1 MSGRK
6 QFTAAETQRAQGR
19 ADNLKFQINN
29 LRYETTNL
37 KLLSSA
43 LSLRPLRLCGELHLR
58 PTTLS
63 FPATRIFA
71 GAFLLFLCFI
81 TAIAQS
87 STTHLEGIVLDQTG
101 APITRAEVILKNESI
116 VIAEVMTDAD
126 GRFKIDADTTP
137 DATLS
142 VRAQGFAQFDGK
154 LSTIQTNLLG
164 MEITLA
170 PATISEQVTVTATRT
185 ETRIADTAASI
196 VSLSSTEL
204 STTAAATLD
213 DALRQV
219 PGFSL
224 FRRSGSRTANP
235 TSQGVSLRGTGA
247 SGASR
252 AIVLADG
259 IPLND
264 PFGGW
269 IYWNRVPRTSINS
282 IEVLR
287 GGASHLYGSA
297 ALGGVVNIFTR
308 EARRAPTLLLET
320 SYGNQQTVDASLFA
334 AGRKGQWG
342 ASIGAETFHT
352 NGYIIVDERERGRVD
367 VAANSRSTVARLM
380 LERKFSSNAS
390 VFASANV
397 FGEARS
403 NGTPLQIN
411 RTHIRQFIA
420 GGNWQTTRAGA
431 FTLRAYGGTQVFDQT
446 FSAVNADRSLETL
459 TRLQRVPA
467 QSTGLS
473 VQWSR
478 AVLKKQTFIAGLEA
492 QEVRGASDELVY
504 VGGRAVSLVGAGG
517 RERTVGLFFE
527 DILRLTP
534 DLFVTAGARIDRW
547 RNFDALSATRPF
559 SPAPSTSTAFP
570 DRSETAFSPHL
581 SLLYKPADNFSLYV
595 SATRAFRQPT
605 LNELY
610 RSFRVGDVL
619 TLFNENLRAER
630 LNNGEAGASFT
641 FFNQKLNTRAAFF
654 WTEIARPV
662 ANVTLTVT
670 PNLITRQRQNLGRTR
685 SRGIELEW
693 DARLTN
699 RLNVSG
705 GYLFADAIVSS
716 FPVNTALE
724 GLLIPQVPRHQLT
737 FQARYVNPSIIT
749 FGLQGRASSSQFDDD
764 QNRLRLESYFTLDAI
779 ISRRLTRKVEAFIA
793 AENIFNQRY
802 SVGLTPVRTI
812 GPPLLMRFGF
822 RLHFGEK

>member
-1 MSGRK
+1 
-6 QFTAAETQRAQGR
+6 
-19 ADNLKFQINN
+19 LI
-29 LRYETTNL
+29 L
-37 KLLSSA
+37 
-43 LSLRPLRLCGELHLR
+43 
-58 PTTLS
+58 
-63 FPATRIFA
+63 
-71 GAFLLFLCFI
+71 LCFNI
-81 TAIAQS
+81 STAQT
-87 STTHLEGIVLDQTG
+87 STTHLQGIVLDQTG

-126 GRFKIDADTTP
+126 GRFKIDADTSP

-142 VRAQGFAQFDGK
+142 VRAQGFAQFDSK

-170 PATISEQVTVTATRT
+170 PATLSEQVTVTATRT

-196 VSLSSTEL
+196 VSLSSTQL

-269 IYWNRVPRTSINS
+269 VYWSRVPRTSVNS

-297 ALGGVVNIFTR
+297 ALGGVINIFTR
-308 EARRAPTLLLET
+308 QARSPTLLLET
-320 SYGNQQTVDASLFA
+320 SYGNQQTTDASLFA
-334 AGRKGQWG
+334 AGRKDQWG
-342 ASIGAETFHT
+342 ASISAETFHT
-352 NGYIIVDERERGRVD
+352 DGYIIVDERERGRVD
-367 VAANSRSTVARLM
+367 VAANSRNTVARLM
-380 LERKFSSNAS
+380 LERKLSSNAR
-390 VFASANV
+390 VFASADT

-411 RTHIRQFIA
+411 RTHIRQFAA
-420 GGNWQTTRAGA
+420 GGDWQTQQTGV

-478 AVLKKQTFIAGLEA
+478 VILKKQTFIAGLEA

-534 DLFVTAGARIDRW
+534 ELFVTAGARIDRW
-547 RNFDALSATRPF
+547 RNFDALSATRPL
-559 SPAPSTSTAFP
+559 SSAPSTSTAFP

-619 TLFNENLRAER
+619 TLSNENLRAER
-630 LNNGEAGASFT
+630 LNNGEAGASFN
-641 FFNQKLNTRAAFF
+641 FFNQRLNTRAAVF
-654 WTEIARPV
+654 WTEISLPV

-685 SRGIELEW
+685 SRGFELEW
-693 DARLTN
+693 DVRLTN
-699 RLNVSG
+699 RLSVSG
-705 GYLFADAIVSS
+705 GYLFADAVVSS
-716 FPVNTALE
+716 FPVNNALE

-737 FQARYVNPSIIT
+737 FQARYVNPAIVT

-764 QNRLRLESYFTLDAI
+764 QNRLRLESYFTLDALA
-779 ISRRLTRKVEAFIA
+779 SRRLTRNIEAFIA

-802 SVGLTPVRTI
+802 SVGLTPIRTI